1 MIGLLLH
8 NVNLQSDLYTLLL
21 KSHVNGEF
29 VWLLKKKCIWS
40 NCYEK
45 VLYVPVCVNTHTTYL
60 MRRQ

>member
-29 VWLLKKKCIWS
+29 VWLLKKSAFGAIVTRKFCM
-40 NCYEK
+40 YLF
-45 VLYVPVCVNTHTTYL
+45 VLTRTRPI
-60 MRRQ
+60 